1 MGPLIQPRRLGCPAR
16 SRRRWLMPEDS
27 AMRTLNIHLAGLVAG
42 LLALPSVLSA
52 QDAATPRPLR
62 WAVAPPLL
70 PPGAMIAV
78 VSGDPTGKG
87 QSTIQLSMPDGYRMP
102 PHFHPTDER
111 VEVKQGTLL
120 VGMGDRL
127 DVGKTMALTTGDTI
141 LAPAGFH
148 HYSIAK
154 GTTVVSV
161 RFIGPYTITYVHTY
175 EAPRQA
181 SFPYGY

>member
-1 MGPLIQPRRLGCPAR
+1 
-16 SRRRWLMPEDS
+16 
-27 AMRTLNIHLAGLVAG
+27 
-42 LLALPSVLSA
+42 
-52 QDAATPRPLR
+52 
-62 WAVAPPLL
+62 
-70 PPGAMIAV
+70 
-78 VSGDPTGKG
+78 
-87 QSTIQLSMPDGYRMP
+87 MPDGYRMP

-127 DVGKTMALTTGDTI
+127 DARKTLPLAVGDTI

-161 RFIGPYTITYVHTY
+161 RFIGPYTITYVHAY
-175 EAPRQA
+175 EAPRQRA
-181 SFPYGY
+181 FPNGY

>member
-1 MGPLIQPRRLGCPAR
+1 
-16 SRRRWLMPEDS
+16 
-27 AMRTLNIHLAGLVAG
+27 MRTLNINLAGLLVVRG
-42 LLALPSVLSA
+42 LLLALVSSTALFLGTPKLAA
-52 QDAATPRPLR
+52 QDAATPMSLR
-62 WAVAPPLL
+62 WGVAPPLL
-70 PPGAMIAV
+70 PPGALIAV
-78 VSGDPTGKG
+78 VSGDPAGPG
-87 QSTIQLSMPDGYRMP
+87 QCTIQLSMPDGYRMP

-127 DVGKTMALTTGDTI
+127 DLGKTMALVTGDTI
-141 LAPAGFH
+141 VAPAGFH
-148 HYSIAK
+148 HYSIAQ

-161 RFIGPYTITYVHTY
+161 RFIGPYTITYVNAY

>member
-1 MGPLIQPRRLGCPAR
+1 
-16 SRRRWLMPEDS
+16 
-27 AMRTLNIHLAGLVAG
+27 MRTLNIHLAGLVAG
-42 LLALPSVLSA
+42 LLAPPGLLSA
-52 QDAATPRPLR
+52 QDPTVRRLMIALVSSAALLLGSPSLSAQAADIPTSLR

-78 VSGDPTGKG
+78 VSGDPTGAG

-120 VGMGDRL
+120 VGMGDQL
-127 DVGKTMALTTGDTI
+127 DVGKTMALATGDTI
-141 LAPAGFH
+141 VAPAGFH

-161 RFIGPYTITYVHTY
+161 RFIGPYTITYVHSY
-175 EAPRQA
+175 QAPRQA
-181 SFPYGY
+181 SFPYSY

>member
-1 MGPLIQPRRLGCPAR
+1 M
-16 SRRRWLMPEDS
+16 
-27 AMRTLNIHLAGLVAG
+27 TVAG
-42 LLALPSVLSA
+42 RELVLALLSFTALLLGSPDLAA
-52 QDAATPRPLR
+52 QEAATPTSLR
-62 WAVAPPLL
+62 WVGAPPLL

-78 VSGDPTGKG
+78 ESGDPAGPG

-127 DVGKTMALTTGDTI
+127 DAGKTMALTTGDTI
-141 LAPAGFH
+141 VAPAGFH
-148 HYSIAK
+148 HYSIAR

-161 RFIGPYTITYVHTY
+161 RFIGPYTITCVHSY
-175 EAPRQA
+175 QAPRRR
-181 SFPYGY
+181 SFPFGY